1 MKSYIHKH
9 PVLTYFFFTYVI
21 TWTCWI
27 TVILLIEPYI
37 ASPELA
43 PITLLIF
50 LEMLVKIGVFG
61 PGIAGL
67 ILTLTL
73 YGKNGLRDF
82 VSRIFKWKVNPIFYL
97 FALFI
102 PIVIYM
108 IPLSIELMLGESFPT
123 TIAGYG
129 LVGFIFHYLNRLLL
143 GNYEEEIGWRGFAQH
158 HLQKT
163 YSPIKMSLFI
173 GLPHALWHIPMFL
186 IESGSIDLLDFL
198 IYTIRVVIFTFLAT
212 WLYSKTQSVLLT
224 ALLHVTVN
232 ESSLFLAVNT
242 IQGIF
247 ILIVITAIIGII
259 LIIFFAENR
268 TNVDDI
274 VKPKEKI
281 KIIRN

>member
-9 PVLTYFFFTYVI
+9 PVLTYFFLTYAI

-27 TVILLIEPYI
+27 TVFLIFEPYI

-43 PITLLIF
+43 PATLIII
-50 LEMLVKIGVFG
+50 LEILAKIGACG
-61 PGIAGL
+61 PGISAL

-73 YGKNGLRDF
+73 NGKSGLRDF
-82 VSRIFKWKVNPIFYL
+82 VSRIFKWKVNPIYYL
-97 FALFI
+97 FALLM
-102 PIVIYM
+102 PIVIFM
-108 IPLSIELMLGESFPT
+108 IPLSIELMLGESFPN
-123 TIAGYG
+123 TIAEYG
-129 LVGFIFHYLNRLLL
+129 LIGFIFHYLSRLLL

-163 YSPIKMSLFI
+163 YSPIKISLII
-173 GLPHALWHIPMFL
+173 GVPHAIWHIPMFL
-186 IESGSIDLLDFL
+186 IQSGSIDLLIFL
-198 IYTIRVVIFTFLAT
+198 IYTIRVIFFTFLVT

-242 IQGIF
+242 IQGIL
-247 ILIVITAIIGII
+247 ILVVIIAIIGII
-259 LIIFFAENR
+259 LILFFAENR

-274 VKPKEKI
+274 VET
-281 KIIRN
+281 

>member
-1 MKSYIHKH
+1 MKILMKSYVRRH
-9 PVLTYFFFTYVI
+9 PVLMYFFLTYII
-21 TWTCWI
+21 TWTCWF

-37 ASPELA
+37 ATPELA

-50 LEMLVKIGVFG
+50 LQILLKTGVFG

-73 YGKNGLRDF
+73 YGKSGLRDF
-82 VSRIFKWKVNPIFYL
+82 VSRIFKWRVNPIYYL
-97 FALFI
+97 FAFLI

-108 IPLSIELMLGESFPT
+108 IPLSIELMLGESFPN
-123 TIAGYG
+123 TIAAYG
-129 LVGFIFHYLNRLLL
+129 LIGFIFHYLNRLLL

-158 HLQKT
+158 HLQKRQ
-163 YSPIKMSLFI
+163 SPIKMSLII
-173 GLPHALWHIPMFL
+173 GLPHAIWHIPMFL

-198 IYTIRVVIFTFLAT
+198 IYTIRVIIFTFLAT

-247 ILIVITAIIGII
+247 ILMVIIGVIGII
-259 LIIFFAENR
+259 LILFFAENR
-268 TNVDDI
+268 KNVDDI
-274 VKPKEKI
+274 AEL
-281 KIIRN
+281 